1 MQKRLV
7 CLGLAV
13 GAVVIS
19 VRKYPV
25 SIPVGVIILIV
36 PHHPEEREQTHAA
49 KTKGNRDKHRQYI
62 HDLRPSRI
70 AFSDTVIE
78 LPDIASAAISGVAKP
93 SKAIGTAIRL

>member
-1 MQKRLV
+1 MQKRPLS
-7 CLGLAV
+7 LGLAV

-25 SIPVGVIILIV
+25 RITVRVIILIV
-36 PHHPEEREQTHAA
+36 PQHPEEREQAHAA
-49 KTKGNRDKHRQYI
+49 KAKGNRDKHCQYI

-70 AFSDTVIE
+70 AFKDTVIE
-78 LPDIASAAISGVAKP
+78 LPDIANAAISGVANP